1 MLVLLIGLVLALLFG
16 ARTSTE
22 APLKTTVMKAAP
34 PPFTVDGRTPPV
46 VAGAVRLRE
55 GEVVRFRT
63 GVRVLEVTRLECPN
77 DVHRIEIRRST
88 WRVPDLPTGYY
99 GLETRARGQLVRT
112 ESHSA
117 PCP

>member
-1 MLVLLIGLVLALLFG
+1 MLALLIGLVLALLFG
-16 ARTSTE
+16 VSTSTE
-22 APLKTTVMKAAP
+22 TPLTTTVMKAAP

-55 GEVVRFRT
+55 GDVVRFRP
-63 GVRVLEVTRLECPN
+63 GVRVLRVNRLECPN
-77 DVHRIEIRRST
+77 DVHRIEIRGSS

-99 GLETRARGQLVRT
+99 GLDGGTRGQLARV